1 MEDQTMNL
9 IGSTPFHD
17 MTPFL
22 DMTLFHDRMNRLFEN
37 TLHKLPGEADGMS
50 TWVPAADIYET
61 DENLVVTSDLPGV
74 DLKERDVRV
83 ENNVLSIRGERHFE
97 RTVESEKFHQVERL
111 YGRFERSL
119 ALATPVDADEIQ
131 ATYQDGVLR
140 ICLPKAETAKPK
152 RVQIG
157 KGQLIP
163 FRRRRA
169 ASASRA

>member
-1 MEDQTMNL
+1 MNL

-22 DMTLFHDRMNRLFEN
+22 DMTLFHDRMNRLFES
-37 TLHKLPGEADGMS
+37 TLHRLPEEAAMS
-50 TWVPAADIYET
+50 AWVPAADIYET

-74 DLKERDVRV
+74 DLKELDVRV
-83 ENNVLSIRGERHFE
+83 EDNVLSIRGERHFE
-97 RTVESEKFHQVERL
+97 RTVENEKFHRVERL

-119 ALATPVDADEIQ
+119 ALATPVDADKIK

-169 ASASRA
+169 ASGSRA

>member
-1 MEDQTMNL
+1 MNL
-9 IGSTPFHD
+9 IGSTPLHD

-22 DMTLFHDRMNRLFEN
+22 DMTLFHDRMNRLFES
-37 TLHKLPGEADGMS
+37 TLHRLPEEADAMS
-50 TWVPAADIYET
+50 VWVPAADIYET
-61 DENLVVTSDLPGV
+61 DDNLVVTSDLPGV
-74 DLKERDVRV
+74 DLKELDVRV
-83 ENNVLSIRGERHFE
+83 ENNVLSIRGERQFE
-97 RTVESEKFHQVERL
+97 PTVENEKFHRVERL

-119 ALATPVDADEIQ
+119 ALATPVDADKIQ

>member
-1 MEDQTMNL
+1 MNL

-17 MTPFL
+17 MT
-22 DMTLFHDRMNRLFEN
+22 LFHDRMNQLFES
-37 TLHKLPGEADGMS
+37 TLHRFPEEGDAMS
-50 TWVPAADIYET
+50 AWVPAADIYET
-61 DENLVVTSDLPGV
+61 DDNLVVTSDLPGV
-74 DLKERDVRV
+74 DQNELDVRV

-97 RTVESEKFHQVERL
+97 RTVENEKFHRVERL
-111 YGRFERSL
+111 YGRFGRSL
-119 ALATPVDADEIQ
+119 ALATPVDADKIQ

-163 FRRRRA
+163 FRRRSA

>member
-1 MEDQTMNL
+1 MNL

-22 DMTLFHDRMNRLFEN
+22 DMTLFHDRMNRLFER
-37 TLHKLPGEADGMS
+37 TLYRLPGEADGMS

-74 DLKERDVRV
+74 DLKELDVRV
-83 ENNVLSIRGERHFE
+83 ETNVLSIRGKRHFE
-97 RTVESEKFHQVERL
+97 RTVEKKFHRVERL
-111 YGRFERSL
+111 DGRFERSL
-119 ALATPVDADEIQ
+119 ALATPVDADKIQ

-140 ICLPKAETAKPK
+140 ICLPKADTAKPK

-169 ASASRA
+169 ASASRV

>member
-1 MEDQTMNL
+1 MEDQTMYL
-9 IGSTPFHD
+9 IGS
-17 MTPFL
+17 TPFL
-22 DMTLFHDRMNRLFEN
+22 DMTLFHDRMNRLFES
-37 TLHKLPGEADGMS
+37 TLHRFPDEADAMS
-50 TWVPAADIYET
+50 AWVPAADIYET

-74 DLKERDVRV
+74 DLNELDVRV

-97 RTVESEKFHQVERL
+97 RKVENEKFHRVERL

-119 ALATPVDADEIQ
+119 ALTTPVEADKIQ

-163 FRRRRA
+163 
-169 ASASRA
+169 SRV

>member
-1 MEDQTMNL
+1 MNL

-22 DMTLFHDRMNRLFEN
+22 DMTLFHDRMNRLFESN
-37 TLHKLPGEADGMS
+37 LHRLPGDVDGTS
-50 TWVPAADIYET
+50 TWVPAADICET
-61 DENLVVTSDLPGV
+61 DGNLVVTTDLPGV
-74 DLKERDVRV
+74 DLKELDLRV

-97 RTVESEKFHQVERL
+97 RTVENEKFHRVERL
-111 YGRFERSL
+111 HGRFERSL
-119 ALATPVDADEIQ
+119 ALATPVDADKIQ
-131 ATYQDGVLR
+131 ATYRDGVLR

-152 RVQIG
+152 RIQMG

-169 ASASRA
+169 ASASRV